1 MANSHGGIERRAY
14 HGRIPLGIGG
24 SSAKTDRADQLQ
36 ATQNA
41 GNVFSYGFG
50 LGQNQQTTG
59 QSTLGQAGNA
69 FSSLLSATV
78 PGRTQIQQNAAP
90 AINAAQSQA
99 DATRRAEAA
108 SGTGRTG
115 GTAELN
121 REAGATTNAN
131 IDSIISQQLG
141 IQQNLQT
148 QKQIAGAEGLA
159 KVGQAQEVNALNL
172 LGLGSSAN
180 TDVLQNATDS
190 RAESFKEN
198 QQTAQGYGQAAGEL
212 LMLALL

>member
-1 MANSHGGIERRAY
+1 MGSGIGGF
-14 HGRIPLGIGG
+14 LGIGG
-24 SSAKTDRADQLQ
+24 SSAKTDRGNQLA
-36 ATQNA
+36 ATQGEWNIF
-41 GNVFSYGFG
+41 GYGLPQG
-50 LGQNQQTTG
+50 ESAQA
-59 QSTLGQAGNA
+59 QSTATLGQAGNA
-69 FSSLLSATV
+69 FQSLLSATV

-99 DATRRAEAA
+99 DATRRAEAT

-159 KVGQAQEVNALNL
+159 KVGGLQEASAANL
-172 LGLGSSAN
+172 LGLGSSADTN
-180 TDVLQNATDS
+180 ILQNATES
-190 RAESFKEN
+190 RGQSQAIN
-198 QQTAQGYGQAAGEL
+198 TQTAQGYGTAAGTL
-212 LMLALL
+212 LTLALGF

>member
-1 MANSHGGIERRAY
+1 M
-14 HGRIPLGIGG
+14 
-24 SSAKTDRADQLQ
+24 
-36 ATQNA
+36 
-41 GNVFSYGFG
+41 FSYGFG
-50 LGQNQQTTG
+50 LGQNQQTAG
-59 QSTLGQAGNA
+59 QNTLGQAGNA

-159 KVGQAQEVNALNL
+159 KVGEAQEVKC
-172 LGLGSSAN
+172 
-180 TDVLQNATDS
+180 
-190 RAESFKEN
+190 E
-198 QQTAQGYGQAAGEL
+198 
-212 LMLALL
+212 

>member
-1 MANSHGGIERRAY
+1 M
-14 HGRIPLGIGG
+14 PP
-24 SSAKTDRADQLQ
+24 D
-36 ATQNA
+36 
-41 GNVFSYGFG
+41 
-50 LGQNQQTTG
+50 
-59 QSTLGQAGNA
+59 
-69 FSSLLSATV
+69 
-78 PGRTQIQQNAAP
+78 
-90 AINAAQSQA
+90 AQ
-99 DATRRAEAA
+99 EAA

-159 KVGQAQEVNALNL
+159 KVGGLRKLVLDNL

-180 TDVLQNATDS
+180 TDVLQNATES
-190 RAESFKEN
+190 RAAVD
-198 QQTAQGYGQAAGEL
+198 QGDTADGARVSARRPEHF
-212 LMLALL
+212 